1 VKKSFENFQ
10 ISEVQ
15 IPLNNIVNLK
25 VRQES
30 KQRNFILQKIHKFFA
45 KIDALN
51 IEYISRRW

>member
-15 IPLNNIVNLK
+15 IPLNIVNLK
-25 VRQES
+25 IRQES
-30 KQRNFILQKIHKFFA
+30 QQRNFVLQKIHEFFA
-45 KIDALN
+45 KMDALN